1 MIKVKIKDK
10 KIIITGHSDYDE
22 YGKDIVC
29 ASVSSIVI
37 TSVNAAL
44 KLEEKSLEYVEKTD
58 KLTINILSSNKSILI
73 IMENMIELL
82 EELSL
87 TYKENIKI
95 IKEERPWIL
104 WN

>member
-1 MIKVKIKDK
+1 MIKVNIKQNRV
-10 KIIITGHSDYDE
+10 IITGHAGYDE

-44 KLEEKSLEYVEKTD
+44 KLENNSLEYTEEKD
-58 KLTINILSSNKSILI
+58 KLTINILSNKENIKI
-73 IMENMIELL
+73 IIKNMIDLL

-95 IKEERPWIL
+95 IKEERP
-104 WN
+104 